1 MERQNYEKKIILFFL
16 RKFNEIITILVYNIS
31 SEGFMNLEEQEKK
44 DLLEFIGD
52 YLNIDLT
59 CKKVGELKW
68 KLARYSETNIP
79 YNKKYD
85 KLSLIEFFTLYKMS
99 RLASMNIIDK
109 KTEKK
114 LEDLLYL
121 KKDLGRK
128 IGLLCDDEDN
138 RNIVNELLNVSN
150 KIDKIFKKYHLLI
163 NELSLDK
170 IIDNIIIN
178 ENYNV
183 LIEEQSLRNDDL
195 YEKED
200 NNIDETIHYLNKI
213 IEEKGKVR

>member
-1 MERQNYEKKIILFFL
+1 
-16 RKFNEIITILVYNIS
+16 
-31 SEGFMNLEEQEKK
+31 MNLEEQEKK

-170 IIDNIIIN
+170 IIDNIIMN